1 MLLQIIGWA
10 IVLNGVFVIALGLML
25 AFHVD

>member
-1 MLLQIIGWA
+1 MLLQIVGWA
-10 IVLNGVFVIALGLML
+10 IVLNGVFVIVLGLML